1 MTATLIGLGHRSRSG
16 KDSAAAEIL
25 KWRGTEYKIEVIPF
39 AKALKEQVNA
49 MAIAA
54 GGMEKLF
61 KPNRNFVTADGYY
74 IDFPD
79 WVVYDTNPDMND
91 PHSPLGKQRTL
102 LQFVGTEVYR
112 SRFPNYWVDRHREA
126 VEKSNADYILV
137 PDMRFENEMSYI
149 KQHGFAVRV
158 DRPNLPPATHAS
170 ETALEDVTGWDYI
183 LENGGSLERFKE
195 RALAVFDDIA
205 VSFAY
210 GFGV

>member
-1 MTATLIGLGHRSRSG
+1 MTATLIGLGHRMRSG
-16 KDSAAAEIL
+16 KDTAAAEIL

-54 GGMEKLF
+54 GGMENLF
-61 KPNRNFVTADGYY
+61 KPNRNFVLADGYY

-79 WVVYDTNPDMND
+79 WVQFNPCAPMDD
-91 PHSPLGKQRTL
+91 PYCPLGKQREL
-102 LQFVGTEVYR
+102 LQWYGSEFR
-112 SRFPNYWVDRHREA
+112 RAQDKDYWVDRHREA
-126 VEKSNADYILV
+126 VEKST
-137 PDMRFENEMSYI
+137 
-149 KQHGFAVRV
+149 
-158 DRPNLPPATHAS
+158 ATHAS

-183 LENGGSLERFKE
+183 LENGGSLEHFKE